1 MGRFV
6 LLFGA
11 MALGFSVLN
20 TGGWDAYP
28 IYDERI
34 AWAALLPGV
43 YIVGMLLLK
52 D

>member
-1 MGRFV
+1 MGRFL

-11 MALGFSVLN
+11 LALALAVLN
-20 TGGWDAYP
+20 SGGWDGYP
-28 IYDERI
+28 IHDERI

>member
-1 MGRFV
+1 MGRFL

-11 MALGFSVLN
+11 LILGLSILN
-20 TGGWDAYP
+20 TGGWEAYP
-28 IYDERI
+28 IYDERS

>member
-1 MGRFV
+1 MGRLL

-11 MALGFSVLN
+11 MIFVLSVLN
-20 TGGWDAYP
+20 TGGWEAYP
-28 IYDERI
+28 IYDERS

-43 YIVGMLLLK
+43 YIVGMLLLN